1 VWFPVKMLLESYERH
16 IASFLNCVSQVRF
29 LPGALWLMSILRFT
43 YLGTADAWRKRFT
56 FNTAAETLICD
67 GRLEERLQSSGLAQ
81 LPKTTADD

>member
-1 VWFPVKMLLESYERH
+1 
-16 IASFLNCVSQVRF
+16 
-29 LPGALWLMSILRFT
+29 MSILRFT

-67 GRLEERLQSSGLAQ
+67 GRLEEGLQSSGLAQ